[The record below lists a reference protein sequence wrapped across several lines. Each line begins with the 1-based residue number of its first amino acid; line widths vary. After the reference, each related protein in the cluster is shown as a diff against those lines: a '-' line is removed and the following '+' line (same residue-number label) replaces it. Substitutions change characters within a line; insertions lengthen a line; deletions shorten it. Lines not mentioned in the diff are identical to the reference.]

1 MAAYIVA
8 VDDSHQKNSI
18 IKLSSKFELIC
29 ADKTSDLNAAIKL
42 VYYLPCKV
50 KYRNKNRN
58 ILDEQSTNH
67 ISLKAKQT

>member
-8 VDDSHQKNSI
+8 VDDSHQKDSN
-18 IKLSSKFELIC
+18 IKLSSKFELVC
-29 ADKTSDLNAAIKL
+29 ADKTSDFNVAIKL

-58 ILDEQSTNH
+58 ILTR
-67 ISLKAKQT
+67 IATF